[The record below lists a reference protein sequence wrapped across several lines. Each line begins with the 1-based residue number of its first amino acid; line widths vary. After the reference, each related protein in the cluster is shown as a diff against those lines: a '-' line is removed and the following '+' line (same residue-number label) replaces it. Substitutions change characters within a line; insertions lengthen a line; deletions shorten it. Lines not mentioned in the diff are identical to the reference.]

1 MNFFLYG
8 IVRYWNDKDVLKKLS
23 EAMGMPIAGLPDQAA
38 SAEPEVAEE
47 GEEGEEEE
55 ESIVHQTASRGDVE
69 VRLLLTFLKAHM
81 LA

>member
-1 MNFFLYG
+1 MEEFFFLYG

-38 SAEPEVAEE
+38 SAEAEVAE
-47 GEEGEEEE
+47 EEGEEEE

-69 VRLLLTFLKAHM
+69 VRDCFLLS
-81 LA
+81 